1 MVGILAGMCW
11 LCGQVGLVADI
22 FWSLCSRICVGP
34 GKRVD
39 VRQGVVRLIVVGVG
53 ALVGRCAVGIRVV
66 LGI

>member
-1 MVGILAGMCW
+1 MVWILAGLCW
-11 LCGQVGLVADI
+11 LCWQIGLVADI
-22 FWSLCSRICVGP
+22 FWCARICVGP

-39 VRQGVVRLIVVGVG
+39 VRQGAVRLIVVGVG